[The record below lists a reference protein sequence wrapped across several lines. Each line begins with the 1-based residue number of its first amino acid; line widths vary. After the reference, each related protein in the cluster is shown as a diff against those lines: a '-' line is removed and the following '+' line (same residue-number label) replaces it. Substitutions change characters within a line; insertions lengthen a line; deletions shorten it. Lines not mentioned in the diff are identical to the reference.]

1 MNVIAIANQKGGC
14 GKTTTAINLSA
25 ALTRMGDQVLLID
38 MDPQGHASL
47 GLGQSSDELPGLY
60 EIFHGETS
68 LRDAIC
74 KDITAGI
81 DLIPANILLTAVER
95 LLADRP
101 ERERQLLDLLPDI
114 ADEYSYVILDCPPS
128 LGLLSVNALR
138 AADQILCPVDSSL
151 YSLDGIERLRETV
164 QLLEE
169 NYSIELPILL
179 LPTMFD
185 MRTRLGRKLLTHF
198 EEELPVPVCKTAV
211 RQSIKVR
218 EAAILG
224 VPMMTLRASSPIALD
239 YLALAEELSQ
249 TIANRSSRPMVPN
262 IERRSAPNLSVVKP
276 VTDTEPQEVVLNF
289 TNLRARRIQV
299 AGDFNDWVPD
309 SGIETR
315 SLDGVT
321 QKVLHVR
328 PGAYEYRLIIDG
340 VWQHDPDNP
349 DLIPNA
355 MGGNNSLLKV

>member
-25 ALTRMGDQVLLID
+25 ALTRMGEQVLLID

-60 EIFHGETS
+60 EIFHGEIA
-68 LRDAIC
+68 LQDAIC
-74 KDITAGI
+74 RDITAGI
-81 DLIPANILLTAVER
+81 DLIPANILLAAVEH
-95 LLADRP
+95 LLGDRP
-101 ERERQLLDLLPDI
+101 ERERQLLDLLPEI
-114 ADEYSYVILDCPPS
+114 GDEYSFVILDCPPS
-128 LGLLSVNALR
+128 LGLLSINALR

-169 NYSIELPILL
+169 NYDTELPILL

-185 MRTRLGRKLLTHF
+185 MRTRLARKLLIHF
-198 EEELPVPVCKTAV
+198 QEELPVPVCETAI

-224 VPMMTLRASSPIALD
+224 VPMMTLQASAPVALD
-239 YLALAEELSQ
+239 YLALAEELCQ
-249 TIANRSSRPMVPN
+249 TMVNQLSRPAIRDVQ
-262 IERRSAPNLSVVKP
+262 RSTPNLSVVSP
-276 VTDTEPQEVVLNF
+276 VRDIEPQEVVLKF
-289 TNLRARRIQV
+289 TNLQARKVQV

-315 SLDGVT
+315 SQDGVT
-321 QKVLHVR
+321 QKVLHVK

>member
-25 ALTRMGDQVLLID
+25 ALTRIGEQVLLID

-60 EIFHGETS
+60 EIFRGEVS
-68 LRDAIC
+68 LHDAIC
-74 KDITAGI
+74 RDITAGI
-81 DLIPANILLTAVER
+81 DLIPANILLAAVEH
-95 LLADRP
+95 LLGDRP
-101 ERERQLLDLLPDI
+101 ERERQLLDLLSEFG
-114 ADEYSYVILDCPPS
+114 DEYSYAVLDCPPS

-169 NYSIELPILL
+169 NYNVELPILL

-185 MRTRLGRKLLTHF
+185 MRTRLARKLLKHF
-198 EEELPVPVCKTAV
+198 EEELPVPVCETAI

-224 VPMMTLRASSPIALD
+224 VPMMTLRASAAIALD
-239 YLALAEELSQ
+239 YLALAEEISQ
-249 TIANRSSRPMVPN
+249 TITPRASHPPARDAQ
-262 IERRSAPNLSVVKP
+262 RSAPNLSIVTP
-276 VTDTEPQEVVLNF
+276 VADIEPQEVVFNF
-289 TNLRARRIQV
+289 ENLQARRVQV

-309 SGIETR
+309 SGVETR
-315 SLDGVT
+315 LQDGTT
-321 QKVLHVR
+321 QKVLHVK

-355 MGGNNSLLKV
+355 MGSNNSLLKV

>member
-14 GKTTTAINLSA
+14 GKTTTAINLAA
-25 ALTRMGDQVLLID
+25 ALTRMGEQVLLID

-60 EIFHGETS
+60 EIFHGEIA
-68 LRDAIC
+68 LPDAVC
-74 KDITAGI
+74 RDITAGI
-81 DLIPANILLTAVER
+81 DLIPANILLAAVEH
-95 LLADRP
+95 LLGDRQD
-101 ERERQLLDLLPDI
+101 RERQLLDLLPDLGD
-114 ADEYSYVILDCPPS
+114 AYSYVVLDCPPS
-128 LGLLSVNALR
+128 LGLLSINALR
-138 AADQILCPVDSSL
+138 AADLILCPVDSSL

-169 NYSIELPILL
+169 NYRIDLPILL

-185 MRTRLGRKLLTHF
+185 TRTRLARKLLTHF
-198 EEELPVPVCKTAV
+198 EEELPVPVCDTSI

-224 VPMMTLRASSPIALD
+224 VPMMTLRASAPVSLD
-239 YLALAEELSQ
+239 YLALAEEISQ
-249 TIANRSSRPMVPN
+249 TFEHPTL
-262 IERRSAPNLSVVKP
+262 RSAARDIPRPVPNLSVVAP
-276 VTDTEPQEVVLNF
+276 VPEPETQEVILNF
-289 TNLRARRIQV
+289 TNLQARRVQL

-309 SGIETR
+309 SGVETR
-315 SLDGVT
+315 LHEGIT
-321 QKVLHVR
+321 QKVLHIK
-328 PGAYEYRLIIDG
+328 PGAYEYRLIVDG

-349 DLIPNA
+349 DLVPNA